1 MKVSDMWRQ
10 IISFV
15 PALLAIYVP
24 AGIFVVALFIVYLT
38 LDIPFS
44 TFVEDPAA
52 SLEYSGLTGVVSN
65 VGILFQSAAAAVS
78 IFGYILLRK
87 RGITDGSGPFLLS
100 FGLFTALLTID
111 DFFLIHEAIGDIMAG
126 AFGFSD
132 SIGEGLTFAVY
143 VALFL
148 FIVIKNRDVVL
159 HTEYLLLC
167 GAIILF
173 CLSTLIDLSEA
184 AFTFENG
191 NIGNKIF
198 RIGEDIIKFFAI
210 ITWAVYI
217 IRSTMKLMKESG
229 NDL

>member
-10 IISFV
+10 FINFL
-15 PALLAIYVP
+15 PALLVMYIPAAIF
-24 AGIFVVALFIVYLT
+24 IVVLFIVYLT

-52 SLEYSGLTGVVSN
+52 SLKYSGLSGIVSN
-65 VGILFQSAAAAVS
+65 VGILFQSSAAAVS
-78 IFGYILLRK
+78 IFGYLLLK
-87 RGITDGSGPFLLS
+87 RRGGANGSGSFLLS
-100 FGLFTALLTID
+100 FGLFAALLAID
-111 DFFLIHEAIGDIMAG
+111 DFFLVHEAVGDALAG

-143 VALFL
+143 VVLFL

-159 HTEYLLLC
+159 QSEYLLLC

-173 CLSTLIDLSEA
+173 CLSTLIDLSEV
-184 AFTFENG
+184 AFTFESG
-191 NIGNKIF
+191 TIGNKIF
-198 RIGEDIIKFFAI
+198 RIGEEIIKFFAI

-217 IRSTMKLMKESG
+217 ARSAMKLVKDRDG
-229 NDL
+229 I